1 MEKYSKI
8 EKLGEGTY
16 GIVYKAK
23 NRDTDEI
30 VALKRIRLESEDEG
44 VPCTAIREISLL
56 KELDHP
62 NVVKYGAKRT
72 LSAMCTLHGVL
83 VAVKGREHKGG
94 CCSEMARA
102 ARGGGGGEKEKR
114 EKERNHMKI
123 KMKGVMGRA
132 GEGQVSGRV
141 CERARDDH

>member
-1 MEKYSKI
+1 MSKSKPRLSSMEKYSKI

-23 NRDTDEI
+23 NRETDEI

-62 NVVKYGAKRT
+62 NVVK
-72 LSAMCTLHGVL
+72 
-83 VAVKGREHKGG
+83 
-94 CCSEMARA
+94 
-102 ARGGGGGEKEKR
+102 
-114 EKERNHMKI
+114 
-123 KMKGVMGRA
+123 
-132 GEGQVSGRV
+132 
-141 CERARDDH
+141 